1 MTEQADSPEHET
13 DGPDKVGLTWR
24 VRLAIAGL
32 ILFAIGVV
40 LFTNQ
45 WLTQRFTETTR
56 SRAELRL
63 ALYSGNILTELQR
76 NSVVPLLLASDWRPT
91 ATPATT
97 AAPAQRPARPLGS
110 NH

>member
-1 MTEQADSPEHET
+1 MTEPADSPEHET
-13 DGPDKVGLTWR
+13 DGPDTAGLTWR

-76 NSVVPLLLASDWRPT
+76 NSVVPLLLARDPELIGALTSGSFALT
-91 ATPATT
+91 S
-97 AAPAQRPARPLGS
+97 QRLIS
-110 NH
+110 F